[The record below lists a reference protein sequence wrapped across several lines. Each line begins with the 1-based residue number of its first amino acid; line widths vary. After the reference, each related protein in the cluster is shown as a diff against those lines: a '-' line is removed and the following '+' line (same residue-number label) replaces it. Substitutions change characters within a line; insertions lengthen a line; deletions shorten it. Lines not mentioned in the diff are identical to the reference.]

1 MSGRDDGIRIFRK
14 FPLRAD
20 KMYAD
25 RATTISSSSP
35 DTVSDMRQWN
45 FKIYFNTLVIIDTEL
60 ETQSGD
66 LQMARISRSVMRL
79 NKLANSRI

>member
-1 MSGRDDGIRIFRK
+1 MSRRDNGIGVFRK

-20 KMYAD
+20 KIYGD
-25 RATTISSSSP
+25 RAITMSSSSP
-35 DTVSDMRQWN
+35 DTVSDMKQWN
-45 FKIYFNTLVIIDTEL
+45 FKTYLNKLAIIDTQL

-79 NKLANSRI
+79 NKSANS